1 MRRKSPRAA
10 PCLAA
15 ALVLS
20 LAAAFQPLHASENA
34 ARLDELAREAQRL
47 SWEQR
52 FDEALAMYAEVLAA
66 DPQHELARRE
76 RAKVL
81 SWAKRYEESAAAFR
95 ALLAERPDDLEARVG
110 LGKVLSW
117 SGEYA
122 AARREY
128 ERVLERAPDHPEAL
142 LGIAQTLAWSGDL
155 ERARHAYRRAA
166 GAATD
171 PTAARTG
178 LAYLDL
184 WQGAAAE
191 ARRTA
196 EALAERHPDSPEVQ
210 QLLRATRDAT
220 APWMAAS
227 WDRLDDSD
235 DNLFTTARIEAGT
248 TLRSGPTVQ
257 LSYTDYDVE
266 TLDRNGS
273 LRSLQGTVGYSPA
286 RGHSL
291 QAMLGVDR
299 LESQGF
305 DSANVTDWG
314 LRWNFALPETW
325 RGTLDARREPFR
337 YSVPLIDNRIVI
349 ESLTFAANG
358 PLGPRWR
365 LSGTLSSW
373 RLSDDNQRLSADLGL
388 RQRLAR
394 GAHTLE
400 AGLNLRLQDWDK
412 DLDNGY
418 FDPSDF
424 RAWGV
429 VARAFGPVA
438 GPAGL
443 DYDVSAEFGLQS
455 FDSQGLSTSNDRYYL
470 LTARLGWQATPYLRV
485 EGFADGGSY
494 ASQGGA
500 EWSYFRIGIQLR
512 RRFGSGTP

>member
-1 MRRKSPRAA
+1 MRRKSRLAA

-15 ALVLS
+15 AMLLS
-20 LAAAFQPLHASENA
+20 LAAAWQPLHASEDT

-47 SWEQR
+47 SWDQR

-95 ALLAERPDDLEARVG
+95 ALLAERPDDVEARIG

-117 SGEYA
+117 SGDYA

-128 ERVLERAPDHPEAL
+128 ERALEIAPGHPDAL
-142 LGIAQTLAWSGDL
+142 LGVAQTLAWSGDL
-155 ERARHAYRRAA
+155 EGARHAYRRAA
-166 GAATD
+166 SAATD
-171 PTAARTG
+171 PTAAQTG
-178 LAYLDL
+178 IAYLDL
-184 WQGAAAE
+184 WQGAAAD
-191 ARRTA
+191 ARRAA
-196 EALAERHPDSPEVQ
+196 ESLAASHPDSSEVQ

-220 APWMAAS
+220 APWLAAS

-235 DNLFTTARIEAGT
+235 DNVFTTTRLEAGT

-266 TLDRNGS
+266 TLGRNGS

-305 DSANVTDWG
+305 DNTNVTDWG
-314 LRWNFALPETW
+314 LRWNFALPEAW

-349 ESLTFAANG
+349 ESLAFSANG

-373 RLSDDNQRLSADLGL
+373 QLSDDNQRLSADFAL
-388 RQRLAR
+388 RQRLVR
-394 GAHTLE
+394 GDHTLE

-418 FDPSDF
+418 FDPSGF
-424 RAWGV
+424 RAWGL
-429 VARAFGPVA
+429 VARSFGPVPGTA
-438 GPAGL
+438 PL

-455 FDSQGLSTSNDRYYL
+455 FDSEGLTTSNDRYYL
-470 LTARLGWQATPYLRV
+470 LTARLGWQATPHLRV
-485 EGFADGGSY
+485 ETFADGGSY

-512 RRFGSGTP
+512 RRFGVGAP